1 MTNDNSTVRPSVT
14 RPTTRKPKPK
24 APQPD
29 VIDGQLSPQRRKVLK
44 AQAHGLDP
52 SVMIGNA
59 GLTDGVLAELER
71 SLLAH
76 ELVKLRVNAEREQRE
91 QILTEL
97 CARTGAMAVQH
108 IGKMLV
114 VFRSSPVLRAKE
126 ARAAKALQIAA
137 RNARAGT
144 GRKPGGRS
152 PDARQR
158 GEDKPRRRDS
168 AKSTASGSIW
178 AKPEKRSVRKTARP
192 SAARTGAARSGGS
205 RAKKFSRD

>member
-1 MTNDNSTVRPSVT
+1 
-14 RPTTRKPKPK
+14 
-24 APQPD
+24 
-29 VIDGQLSPQRRKVLK
+29 VLK

-178 AKPEKRSVRKTARP
+178 AKPEKRSVRRTARP
-192 SAARTGAARSGGS
+192 SAGRTGAARSGGS

>member
-1 MTNDNSTVRPSVT
+1 
-14 RPTTRKPKPK
+14 
-24 APQPD
+24 
-29 VIDGQLSPQRRKVLK
+29 
-44 AQAHGLDP
+44 
-52 SVMIGNA
+52 MIGNA

-91 QILTEL
+91 QILSAL

-126 ARAAKALQIAA
+126 ARAAKAMQIAA

-168 AKSTASGSIW
+168 AKSNASGSIW
-178 AKPEKRSVRKTARP
+178 AKPEKRSVRRTARP
-192 SAARTGAARSGGS
+192 SAGRTAAARGSSS
-205 RAKKFSRD
+205 RAKKFSRG